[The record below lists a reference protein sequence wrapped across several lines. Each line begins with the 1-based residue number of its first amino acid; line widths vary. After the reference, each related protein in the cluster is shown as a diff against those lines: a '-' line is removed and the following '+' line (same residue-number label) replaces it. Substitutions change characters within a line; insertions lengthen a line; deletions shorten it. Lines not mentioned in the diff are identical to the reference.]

1 MFEVT
6 TEMLN
11 NVPIAVITAV
21 SAGLLRNVAGWME
34 NSMKDGVID
43 EFEVKQLGGT
53 IIKYFASVS
62 ILMLGLPLE
71 QAVTGA
77 FVLDVGASALKA
89 KNSE

>member
-11 NVPIAVITAV
+11 NVPMAVIAAV
-21 SAGLLRNVAGWME
+21 TAGLLRNVAGWLE
-34 NSMKDGVID
+34 NSLKDGKID
-43 EFEVKQLGGT
+43 DFEVKQLCGT
-53 IIKYFASVS
+53 VIKYFASVS

-77 FVLDVGASALKA
+77 FVLDVGASALKS
-89 KNSE
+89 KKE

>member
-11 NVPIAVITAV
+11 NVPIAVIAAV
-21 SAGLLRNVAGWME
+21 SAGLLRNVAGWLE
-34 NSMKDGVID
+34 NSLKDGVID

-53 IIKYFASVS
+53 VIKYFASVS

-71 QAVTGA
+71 QAVAGA

-89 KNSE
+89 KTS